1 MNVFMYLFY
10 FQDYNILYILQ
21 NNIQYITINI
31 ESKKIIN
38 KDFILKNVSNPA
50 LGLIQNQDLCME
62 SRWVNKNLIII
73 LIKQQCWKRNLLL
86 LIFVFIP
93 SYMHA
98 IVNVLILNFKQSSV
112 FRSLIVSFCFDMK
125 IVQLYLYWVQLMF
138 GYHHNNPNEH
148 AYFLLLLR
156 YTFCLCHTTYLI
168 NSGPHYSINTK
179 GIWQA

>member
-62 SRWVNKNLIII
+62 SR
-73 LIKQQCWKRNLLL
+73 
-86 LIFVFIP
+86 
-93 SYMHA
+93 
-98 IVNVLILNFKQSSV
+98 
-112 FRSLIVSFCFDMK
+112 
-125 IVQLYLYWVQLMF
+125 
-138 GYHHNNPNEH
+138 
-148 AYFLLLLR
+148 
-156 YTFCLCHTTYLI
+156 
-168 NSGPHYSINTK
+168 
-179 GIWQA
+179 